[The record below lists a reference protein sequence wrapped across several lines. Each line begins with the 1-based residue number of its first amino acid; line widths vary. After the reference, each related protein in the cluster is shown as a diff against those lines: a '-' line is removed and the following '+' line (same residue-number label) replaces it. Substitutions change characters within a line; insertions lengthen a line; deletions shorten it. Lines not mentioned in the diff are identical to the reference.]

1 MTPCPSPEL
10 LQRLLADQLSAAEEA
25 DANAHV
31 EDCPH
36 CQQFMEAW
44 TTLAATDAAAPSS
57 ARPDPEG
64 AGPGATNRT
73 GEEAIGGAELRRL
86 RSLLDPETPAS
97 ATEPAAALPVPA
109 DWPVVPGYEV
119 LGELGR
125 GGMGVV
131 YKARQLR
138 LNRLVALKLVR
149 ADAAVAPAQRP
160 RILVEG
166 EALARLQHPN
176 VVQIHDIG
184 FCRGQA
190 YFALELVEGGSLAA
204 RLGGKPL
211 PAREVARLVAC
222 LAQAAQAAH
231 AQNIVHRDL
240 KPANVLLT
248 ADGVPKLTDFGL
260 AKTLDVDL
268 SLTRT
273 GEVLGTPA
281 YMAPEQA
288 LGRAEQVGPL
298 TDVYALG
305 VILYEMLTGRPPFL
319 AASYQEVLQQVS
331 WHEPVSPRRLQPE
344 VPRDLETICLR
355 CLQKE
360 PRKRY
365 ASAGELADDVRRFL
379 DNRAILARPSGLFE
393 KLARTCRR
401 NPLPASLLAG
411 IVVVFATAFVLVSW
425 SYFRAENA
433 FEEEAR
439 QKQEARLAEQAADRA
454 RKEAEGEAAV
464 SREIADFLSGLF
476 EEADPFV
483 PTGRIFGEQPLVNPT
498 ALDIVNRGARKLADP
513 NRFKEKPLVRAT
525 LLDKVG
531 HVYLSLG
538 EGAKAAPFVSEALEL
553 RRKHLPVV
561 HADLASSLHN
571 AGLLYAVK
579 WNMKKSK
586 ELFAAAHDMRSE
598 LFGKESPQAM
608 TSRYHLAYVLV
619 ALNDPAAEPLLLE
632 ACEYQRAR
640 LSDAEKRRPEAVG
653 PEALELGATL
663 IGLCNLHAAR
673 NHFFQALPY
682 VLEAQQV
689 FKKVSNQELTRL
701 ADHFVNYRR
710 AQAFGQVD
718 QADKALRQ
726 ALELIK
732 KYTGTY
738 HFIYLALERERAI
751 LFFNNDRYQEAE
763 KAFLALEANYRRS
776 VGEDGQLLADLSY
789 EIARSIARGSFAR
802 AQKAGD
808 LNLMRAQAARVEQ
821 FARAAYQQ
829 GKKNRAEM
837 DRLGIYAVFLAYT
850 LLLVKPESDD
860 VAAEQV
866 AREGVSIRTD
876 LYGVGDELTSHP
888 RALLFMALAGQGK
901 VDAIEEIVLDLLSQT
916 PHPRWN
922 DAAIEIVPHAAR
934 KLAVAGN
941 TKTALLLLE
950 QLARAG
956 RFKLD
961 AVRTDP
967 AFATLRE
974 TDEFRRLVKEMSK

>member
-10 LQRLLADQLSAAEEA
+10 LQRLVADQLSAAAEA
-25 DANAHV
+25 AANAHV
-31 EDCPH
+31 EDCLH
-36 CQQFMEAW
+36 CQQLLEAW
-44 TTLAATDAAAPSS
+44 TALAATDVPAPAS
-57 ARPDPEG
+57 AQP
-64 AGPGATNRT
+64 GPGAVPGAANRT
-73 GEEAIGGAELRRL
+73 GEEALGEAELRRL
-86 RSLLDPETPAS
+86 QHLLEPEAPAR
-97 ATEPAAALPVPA
+97 ATEPTSAAPVPP

-149 ADAAVAPAQRP
+149 ADAEIVPAQRP
-160 RILVEG
+160 RFLVEG

-176 VVQIHDIG
+176 VVQIHDVG
-184 FCRGQA
+184 FWRGQP

-204 RLGGKPL
+204 RLAGKPL
-211 PAREVARLVAC
+211 PAREAGRLVAC
-222 LAQAAQAAH
+222 LAQAVQAAH

-248 ADGVPKLTDFGL
+248 ADGVPKLSDFGL

-288 LGRAEQVGPL
+288 LGRPAQVGPL

-365 ASAGELADDVRRFL
+365 ASAGELANDVWRFL

-411 IVVVFATAFVLVSW
+411 IVAVFATAFVLVSW

-433 FEEEAR
+433 LEEEAR
-439 QKQEARLAEQAADRA
+439 QKQEARLAEQAAERA
-454 RKEAEGEAAV
+454 RKEAEEEAAV

-483 PTGRIFGEQPLVNPT
+483 PTGRIFGEQPLTNPS
-498 ALDIVNRGARKLADP
+498 ALDIVNRGARQLADP
-513 NRFKEKPLVRAT
+513 NRFKDKPLVRAT

-553 RRKHLPVV
+553 RQKHLPAA

-571 AGLLYAVK
+571 AGLLHAVK

-586 ELFAAAHDMRSE
+586 ELFAAAHDMRSQ
-598 LFGKESPQAM
+598 LFGDESPPAM
-608 TSRYHLAYVLV
+608 TSRYHLAFVLV
-619 ALNDPAAEPLLLE
+619 ALNDPAAEPLLLK
-632 ACEYQRAR
+632 AREYQRAR
-640 LSDAEKRRPEAVG
+640 LANAEQRHPEAVG

-673 NHFFQALPY
+673 NQFFQALPY

-701 ADHFVNYRR
+701 ADHFISYRR
-710 AQAFGQVD
+710 AQAFGRVD

-738 HFIYLALERERAI
+738 HFFYLALERERAL

-763 KAFLALEANYRRS
+763 KAFLDLEANYRRS

-802 AQKAGD
+802 AQKASD
-808 LNLMRAQAARVEQ
+808 LDQMRAQAARVELY
-821 FARAAYQQ
+821 ARAAYQQ
-829 GKKNRAEM
+829 GKKNGAEK
-837 DRLGIYAVFLAYT
+837 DRLGIYAVYLAYT
-850 LLLVKPESDD
+850 LLLVKPEPDAA
-860 VAAEQV
+860 AAEEV
-866 AREGVSIRTD
+866 AREGMSIRSD
-876 LYGVGDELTSHP
+876 LHGVGDELTSHP
-888 RALLFMALAGQGK
+888 RALLFLALAGQDK
-901 VDAIEEIVLDLLSQT
+901 VDAIEKNMLDLLSHT

-922 DAAIEIVPHAAR
+922 DAAAEIVPLAAR
-934 KLAVAGN
+934 KLALAGK

-956 RFKLD
+956 RYNLD
-961 AVRTDP
+961 AVRSDP

-974 TDEFRRLVKEMSK
+974 TDEYRRLVKELSK